1 VFVVIFVGVISL
13 KLKKTRKLVL
23 CGVARPT
30 RKTKFRRHVIEERRL
45 MTLVVGCLKK
55 ASGAK
60 SSGLIT
66 SVSVSHKTTMERI
79 DVLPRQGI
87 QFNQHAYLVE
97 KKTFFLCK

>member
-55 ASGAK
+55 ETFSNNN
-60 SSGLIT
+60 GL
-66 SVSVSHKTTMERI
+66 
-79 DVLPRQGI
+79 RQ
-87 QFNQHAYLVE
+87 
-97 KKTFFLCK
+97 